1 MLVCGI
7 DEAGRGPLAG
17 PVTAAA
23 FIRGENIDLKEE
35 EFVDSKTLSA
45 RRREQLAA
53 RIAVSDAYWATGWVW
68 PEEIDRLNIHN
79 AALEAMRRA
88 WESLRAVAGL
98 RGRLPEIRKIQV
110 DGTFVPDSLRAV
122 PAGAVVEPVIG
133 GDRLVPEISAAS
145 IIAKVL
151 RDRWMVSYGAFDGRY
166 GFEIHKGYPTASHRE
181 AIRNLGPCPI
191 HRRTFRG
198 VRAHSASS
206 A

>member
-1 MLVCGI
+1 MRVCGI

-23 FIRGENIDLKEE
+23 FIPGETIDLKEK
-35 EFVDSKTLSA
+35 EFVDSKTLSVQ
-45 RRREQLAA
+45 RREHLAA

-68 PEEIDRLNIHN
+68 PEEIDAMNIHN

-88 WESLRAVAGL
+88 WESLSGVAAL

-110 DGTFVPDSLRAV
+110 DGKFVPRSLPAV
-122 PAGAVVEPVIG
+122 PAETVVEAVVG

-166 GFEIHKGYPTASHRE
+166 GFEVHKGYPTASHRE
-181 AIRNLGPCPI
+181 ALRSLGPCPI